1 MGFGMIYLP
10 SVVIITSYFKRRLSL
25 ASGVASC
32 GGGIGTFAFAP
43 IMHLLD
49 DEYGWEYTLVILGL
63 MMLFCFPLGA
73 LCKPL
78 ETSESSKSTVC
89 EKEKSMK
96 ENHWQ
101 AVLKY
106 CTGIF
111 LSTTKKGKQIFYL
124 LMDAKCSLFML
135 SNFLTCM
142 GAIAPFVFT
151 VVRSRVIL
159 RTQNHESNNNI

>member
-1 MGFGMIYLP
+1 MIYLP
-10 SVVIITSYFKRRLSL
+10 SVVIITYYFKRKLAL

-43 IMHLLD
+43 IMQFLD

-63 MMLFCFPLGA
+63 IIIFCYPLGA

-78 ETSESSKSTVC
+78 ESTPTMVC
-89 EKEKSMK
+89 EKEKRMK
-96 ENHWQ
+96 ENNWH
-101 AVLKY
+101 AVMKY
-106 CTGIF
+106 CKAIF
-111 LSTTKKGKQIFYL
+111 LSITGNGKQIFYL

-135 SNFLTCM
+135 SNFFTCM

-151 VVRSRVIL
+151 VVRVI
-159 RTQNHESNNNI
+159 

>member
-1 MGFGMIYLP
+1 MLVCVGMGFGMIYLP
-10 SVVIITSYFKRRLSL
+10 SVVIITYYFKRRLSF

-43 IMHLLD
+43 IMQLLD

-63 MMLFCFPLGA
+63 IIIFCFPLGA

-78 ETSESSKSTVC
+78 ATTQTMVC
-89 EKEKSMK
+89 EKEKRMK
-96 ENHWQ
+96 ENNWQ
-101 AVLKY
+101 AVMKY
-106 CTGIF
+106 CKGIF
-111 LSTTKKGKQIFYL
+111 LSITRKGKQIFYL

-135 SNFLTCM
+135 SNFFTCV

-151 VVRSRVIL
+151 VVRLI
-159 RTQNHESNNNI
+159 